1 MDVALAILKFT
12 AVLSAGV
19 WGVVG
24 LLVDY
29 KKDGEITRW
38 GRRALFGTVAS
49 TLIAVLTQSIET
61 YKDRVAAHEAER
73 KRSAEAETVRITLEQ
88 INRAISPFR
97 ENVTLSVV
105 YWVRDSPAVRL
116 YFARLLDQ
124 AAGKPLLYLRRHL
137 MPNGDS
143 DKELPAAGALNAA
156 RLGAWFVQGAALP
169 TTEAELQKII
179 AAPDLELVNLD
190 VGDAFRRPD
199 SVETSAENVIDC
211 AIKSGKP
218 CALAIFETAGPGI
231 RVEARNLSPVFR
243 TNSGKLKSLPDFGDT
258 LLLVQL
264 SGLAVGDFSASVESV
279 TLRTP
284 EGRELI
290 ISGLRPLPFKPAF
303 IGYAGIFAARVPKGT
318 QWN

>member
-12 AVLSAGV
+12 AVMSAGV

-29 KKDGEITRW
+29 KKDGQITRW
-38 GRRALFGTVAS
+38 GRRALVGTVAS

-61 YKDRVAAHEAER
+61 YKDRVAAHEAEK
-73 KRSAEAETVRITLEQ
+73 KRSAEAETVRVTLEQ

-97 ENVTLSVV
+97 ENITLSVV
-105 YWVRDSPAVRL
+105 YRVHDSPAMRP

-137 MPNGDS
+137 LPNGDS
-143 DKELPAAGALNAA
+143 DEELPAAGALNAA
-156 RLGAWFVQGAALP
+156 RFGAWFVQGMASP
-169 TTEAELQKII
+169 TTEGELQKII
-179 AAPDLELVNLD
+179 ATPDLELANLD
-190 VGDAFRRPD
+190 VGDALQRPN
-199 SVETSAENVIDC
+199 SVQTSAANVIDC
-211 AIKSGKP
+211 ALKSGKP

-231 RVEARNLSPVFR
+231 RVDARNLSPVFR
-243 TNSGKLKSLPDFGDT
+243 TNSGRLKSLPDFGDT

-264 SGLAVGDFSASVESV
+264 SGLAVADFSATIESV

-284 EGRELI
+284 EGRELV
-290 ISGLRPLPFKPAF
+290 ISQLEPLQFKPAL
-303 IGYAGIFAARVPKGT
+303 IAYAGIFAARVPKGT